1 MISIRLFAVVLL
13 TVAVAGC
20 TDLPDYDD
28 PRMHEA
34 ETAADSCDDLLVNGD
49 FDDGAVGWKATP
61 ADIIYDDAEISP
73 TIRADSGDYFA
84 WLGGEFSVTRSIS
97 QEIQLPTNVTVLKL
111 RGKYSVA
118 AETESGPVEDT
129 FKLELYNSAGMLQS
143 TPLMLNNTAWTIS
156 GDGIFEW
163 SDLDVTINAGA
174 VAGQRA
180 LLRLISTN
188 DGQNNTNFLFDSLS
202 LRGSAC
208 P

>member
-13 TVAVAGC
+13 AVAGC

-34 ETAADSCDDLLVNGD
+34 ETAADNCDDLLVNGD
-49 FDDGAVGWKATP
+49 FDDGSVGWKATP
-61 ADIIYDDAEISP
+61 ADIIFDDTDISP

-84 WLGGEFSVTRSIS
+84 WLGGDFSVTRTIS
-97 QEIQLPTNVTVLKL
+97 QEIQVPTNAAVLRL
-111 RGKYSVA
+111 RGKYVVV
-118 AETESGPVEDT
+118 AETETGPVEDT

-143 TPLMLNNTAWTIS
+143 TPLMLTNTTWTIP

-163 SDLDVTINAGA
+163 SDLDVKINTGAAAGE
-174 VAGQRA
+174 RA
-180 LLRLISTN
+180 LLRLSSTN